1 MANNLS
7 IVEKSAKMRTL
18 QADDTFQLALTEI
31 TDQQIAVFVNA
42 DSTTDQ
48 REEAHNII
56 CALRKIED
64 YFDSVET
71 DEVMYNHKLTK
82 GESAP

>member
-1 MANNLS
+1 
-7 IVEKSAKMRTL
+7 MRTL

-48 REEAHNII
+48 REKAHDII
-56 CALRKIED
+56 CALRKIDD
-64 YFDSVET
+64 YFDSVQT
-71 DEVMYNHKLTK
+71 DEIMYNRKLTK

>member
-18 QADDTFQLALTEI
+18 QADDTFKLALQEI

-48 REEAHNII
+48 REKAHDMI
-56 CALRKIED
+56 CALRKIDD
-64 YFDSVET
+64 YFDSVKTYEI
-71 DEVMYNHKLTK
+71 MYNRKLTK